1 MRFEG
6 TLQTEQNMIDNS
18 RSEKELRAIVQGL
31 ASQTIRNMLDQRV
44 GVVSILTK
52 VLKEELKQRITKR
65 CFIDGE

>member
-18 RSEKELRAIVQGL
+18 RSEKELRAIVYGL

-44 GVVSILTK
+44 GVDSTLTK
-52 VLKEELKQRITKR
+52 VLKEELKQRTN
-65 CFIDGE
+65 